1 LKIRASVRARVNTA
15 TALLLG
21 ADPVDLDRV
30 NAANE
35 TQEQRAQR
43 RVQHDISASIQADM
57 LNRQIHDC
65 FREDTQRGER
75 GKGNGGNGDSRRAS
89 AMKLKL
95 VKFGSRSRYGY

>member
-21 ADPVDLDRV
+21 ADPVDLERV
-30 NAANE
+30 NEANDKIALIAARRL
-35 TQEQRAQR
+35 QR
-43 RVQHDISASIQADM
+43 DISASVQADM
-57 LNRQIHDC
+57 LNRHIRNC

-75 GKGNGGNGDSRRAS
+75 GKGSGGKGDSRRAS

-95 VKFGSRSRYGY
+95 VKYALRSRHV